1 MWTIYKFY
9 SIKMIKRFSILFT
22 TFLLFHIIVT
32 AQNSGVKIDKL
43 ESHIYILASDSLS
56 GRFPGTA
63 GDTFTFEYIKAQF
76 TENGENTFKY
86 QDFIIPLGIKAGCNN
101 YFYLKNKRVSLHD
114 EFGVYSFSASA
125 NFEAELYHC
134 GDVSKFINA
143 KSDTSIF
150 VREEVPKLKSKWV
163 IIDLRDK
170 KITSKHWDI
179 AQHFADKGAGG
190 IIFLSNGTS
199 YDLADNQTITPDQ
212 GKLTIPVILV
222 RGKLIDYTLVLH
234 RKHKKLHVQTEI
246 VAVKTHTFNI
256 FTVVKGSNPE
266 LNNEYVVIGAHYDH
280 LGQGGYGSSSRRP
293 DTVATHYGADDN
305 GSGVAGMLEL
315 LRIVRL
321 NKENLNRS
329 YIFVA
334 FGAEERGLLGS
345 KFFAEGLVKPH
356 DTVVTMINLDMIG
369 RLKPNKSLQI
379 GGTGTSVEAD
389 SLLRVLNGDSV
400 FNLVLSAEGY
410 GPSDHAPFYA
420 KNIPVFF
427 ISTGAHSDYHTPEDR
442 PDKINYEGLGAVT
455 DYVYRLILEIDK
467 MPNRL
472 RFTEAGPKVST
483 EARHGG
489 MRKVSFGIMPD
500 FAATDIHGLRA
511 EVVTPGKPAYV
522 AGMKNGDIIKA
533 INGYPVKDIQEYMY
547 RLGQLNTNEQVTVDI
562 DRNGELIILIIQL

>member
-1 MWTIYKFY
+1 M
-9 SIKMIKRFSILFT
+9 KRFSILFAT
-22 TFLLFHIIVT
+22 IILFHIIVA
-32 AQNSGVKIDKL
+32 AQNNGVNREKL
-43 ESHIYILASDSLS
+43 TTHIYKLASDSML
-56 GRFPGTA
+56 GRFPGSS
-63 GDTFTFEYIKAQF
+63 GDTLAFEYIKAQF
-76 TENGENTFKY
+76 TENGENTFEY

-101 YFYLKNKRVSLHD
+101 YFYLKNKRVSLYD

-170 KITSKHWDI
+170 KITSKHRDI

-222 RGKLIDYTLVLH
+222 RGKLIDYTLVLY

-280 LGQGGYGSSSRRP
+280 LGQGGYGKSSRRP